1 MGKTGLIVIEF
12 LPNLSGEDGPEEGH
26 TPTTFQ
32 SVTGLD
38 KPERIISGT
47 WTSSTKKTKTRF
59 SYHASYSKKSL

>member
-47 WTSSTKKTKTRF
+47 WTSSTKK
-59 SYHASYSKKSL
+59 HDASYSKKSL